1 MTLELAAPGRP
12 WRRRATHLAAL
23 GALALASML
32 LWLARGRAQPESV
45 VSIKNLEL
53 ATVTRGSIADE
64 VVARGSV
71 IAAISPTLYS
81 AASGTISYL
90 VHAGDRVSEGQVLAR
105 ISSPELDN
113 EYERERT
120 TLESMEAQFAQGRI
134 ELQQQLL
141 ANQEQ
146 ANLTAVTM
154 NAQLR
159 ELERSQQAWG
169 LRVISEREYQAAYD
183 SFTMARL
190 EFEHARRNSA
200 LEQQR
205 ILLGLRTRE
214 LRRRS
219 QALVVS
225 GLRQRIGDLT
235 VRSPVN
241 GLVAELGQPDQTH
254 VARSMP
260 LVRVV
265 DLTALAIRFQVAE
278 SLADGIEPGL
288 PAQITLDG
296 RTANG
301 MVTAVS
307 PDVQDG
313 WVTGRAKFVGPQP
326 VGMRQNEQAELRI
339 VLRRRDDVLE
349 VERGAFLTPQSRYVY
364 VLNGD
369 HIARAPV
376 ELGTASAS
384 EIEVMRGLSAGD
396 QIVVSATSRLD
407 DASRVRV
414 IR

>member
-1 MTLELAAPGRP
+1 
-12 WRRRATHLAAL
+12 
-23 GALALASML
+23 ML
-32 LWLARGRAQPESV
+32 LWLARERAAPEHV
-45 VSIKNLEL
+45 VSIKSLEL
-53 ATVTRGSIADE
+53 ATVIRGSIADE

-141 ANQEQ
+141 TNEEQ

-159 ELERSQQAWG
+159 ELERSQQAWD

-183 SFTMARL
+183 SFTIARL

-200 LEQQR
+200 LEQSR

-214 LRRRS
+214 LRRES

-235 VRSPVN
+235 VRSPVD

-265 DLTALAIRFQVAE
+265 DLTALAIQFQVAE
-278 SLADGIEPGL
+278 SLADGIKPGL

-296 RTANG
+296 QSANG

-313 WVTGRAKFVGPQP
+313 WVTGRARFVGPEP
-326 VGMRQNEQAELRI
+326 FGMRQNEQAELRI
-339 VLRRRDDVLE
+339 VLGRRDDVLE
-349 VERGAFLTPQSRYVY
+349 VERGAFLTPRSQYVY

-369 HIARAPV
+369 HISRAPV
-376 ELGTASAS
+376 QLGTASAS
-384 EIEVMRGLSAGD
+384 EIEVTHGLSAGD
-396 QIVVSATSRLD
+396 QIVVSATSLLG
-407 DASRVRV
+407 DASQVRV